1 MRLAMGLRTLL
12 LMGPLATAGPQASP
26 RGTDGVVATR
36 TIVRGEEECMAHAET
51 DTLTITVV
59 YDNMVYEQGL
69 GTGWGYAAVVE
80 RRGAVLL
87 FDTGGDGATLMA
99 NLRQLGVDPRR
110 IMAIVLSHAHGDHTG
125 GLDSLLSLGI
135 RPTVHVLPSFP
146 QDLKVHAGQWTVVHD
161 VSPGEE
167 LADGVFTT
175 GEVVGGVPEQAL
187 VIHTGQGLVVLT
199 GCAHPGVVTL
209 VSRAAEQQAAGV
221 HLVMGGYHLGS
232 TSDREVEG
240 MIADLQQTGV
250 QYVAPSHCTGDR
262 AIELFARAF
271 GERYLRSGVGRVIRV
286 VD

>member
-1 MRLAMGLRTLL
+1 MRSTIGFRTLL
-12 LMGPLATAGPQASP
+12 MIGPLAAAGAGAIPAATGDVTATQ
-26 RGTDGVVATR
+26 
-36 TIVRGEEECMAHAET
+36 TIVRGEEAGMRAAP
-51 DTLTITVV
+51 DTVTITVV

-69 GTGWGYAAVVE
+69 RTGWGYAAVVE
-80 RRGAVLL
+80 RGETVLL
-87 FDTGGDGATLMA
+87 FDTGADGATLMA

-110 IMAIVLSHAHGDHTG
+110 ITAIVLSHAHGDHTG

-146 QDLKVHAGQWTVVHD
+146 QNLKTEAGRRTVVHD

-167 LADGVFTT
+167 LVEGMFTT
-175 GEVVGGVPEQAL
+175 GEVQGGVPEQAL
-187 VIHTGQGLVVLT
+187 VIRTGQGLVVLT
-199 GCAHPGVVTL
+199 GCAHPGVARL
-209 VSRAAEQQAAGV
+209 VSRAAEQQAAEV

-240 MIADLQQTGV
+240 MIADLQEMGAH
-250 QYVAPSHCTGDR
+250 YVAPSHCTGDR

-271 GERYLRSGVGRVIRV
+271 GEQYLRSGVGRVIRV